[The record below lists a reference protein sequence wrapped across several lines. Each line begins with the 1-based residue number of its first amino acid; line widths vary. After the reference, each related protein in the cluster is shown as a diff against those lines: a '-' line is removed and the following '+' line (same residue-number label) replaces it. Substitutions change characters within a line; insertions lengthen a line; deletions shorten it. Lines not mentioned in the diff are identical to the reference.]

1 MEKFEKDFC
10 AYTKAKHSIS
20 CSSGTAAIHL
30 ALEAIGLKKDDNII
44 IPAVNFIAA
53 ANLSKK
59 IGANIFLADV
69 DKNSGQMTPDDLL
82 DCIKK
87 NKIKKIKA
95 FFSMYNGGNPNF
107 IKEFYKIKKKYKC
120 FFLEDSCHALGA
132 KYSIKKKLKVGNCK
146 YSDVA
151 TFSFHPVKSITTGEG
166 GMITTSNAQIFKKC
180 QILRNHGIIRKKNKN
195 KNIFGNTMLLNM
207 VLITG

>member
-1 MEKFEKDFC
+1 
-10 AYTKAKHSIS
+10 
-20 CSSGTAAIHL
+20 
-30 ALEAIGLKKDDNII
+30 
-44 IPAVNFIAA
+44 
-53 ANLSKK
+53 
-59 IGANIFLADV
+59 
-69 DKNSGQMTPDDLL
+69 
-82 DCIKK
+82 
-87 NKIKKIKA
+87 
-95 FFSMYNGGNPNF
+95 MYNGGNPNF